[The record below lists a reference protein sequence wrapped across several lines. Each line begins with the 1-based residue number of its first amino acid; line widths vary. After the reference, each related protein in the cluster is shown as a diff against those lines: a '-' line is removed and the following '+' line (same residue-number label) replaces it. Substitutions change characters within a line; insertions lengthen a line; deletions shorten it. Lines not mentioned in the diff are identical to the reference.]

1 MKRRPAFLCSVFVA
15 VSLAAGAAAASASFD
30 ANAAKSLF
38 ETHCSRCHPLDRP
51 LRKTKDRASWQKTV
65 DRMKG
70 YAGGTLGDP
79 EAQMIVEYLSR
90 VRGPANP

>member
-1 MKRRPAFLCSVFVA
+1 MKRRLASLSSVCIV
-15 VSLAAGAAAASASFD
+15 VSLTASATAAPASFD
-30 ANAAKSLF
+30 MIAAKSLF
-38 ETHCSRCHPLDRP
+38 ETHCSRCHPLDRA

-79 EAQMIVEYLSR
+79 EAQLIVEYLGR